1 MPLAKITRPPLRG
14 VLPRP
19 RLFQRLDGC
28 RPVAWVR
35 APPGAGKTTLVAS
48 YLEAR
53 RLPALWYHCDGGDDD
68 LAPFFDYLAR
78 AAGTR
83 GLPRF
88 TADRA
93 AAPADFAR
101 EFFRALWDRR
111 RAAVLVLDGYD
122 DVPGDSPVH
131 AAVREAMGQ
140 LPRGGRV
147 VVTSRAEPPAAFARL
162 RANRAIGEIDWA
174 ELRLRAPE
182 TRALLKRLAPSTPAT
197 LAATLHE
204 RTGGWAAGLVLML
217 QERRGLAVERRRTP
231 DGIVDYFAN
240 EIMAKA
246 SAETQAIL
254 LETAFLARFSGA
266 VAESLT
272 GRPHAG
278 SILARLHREGCFL
291 LQHAEPNAVYEYQP
305 LFRAFL
311 LRRAYAVLATTRRAE
326 IQRKAAGLLERE
338 GRVAEAVEL
347 LRQASDWAELA
358 RLVEAAT
365 RTAEDSADGRRVD
378 EWIAALPADT
388 VAERPWL
395 LFRRGIGRLADQPAA
410 ARDDFAAAL
419 PLFRKAGD
427 AAGAFLAWA
436 LGVETIPYE
445 ETEFRPL
452 EDWLAAFD
460 DLMGEFPEFPSAEV
474 EMRVAGAML
483 LVLLC
488 RRPQHREI
496 KVWARRAVELVQAAP
511 SPADRLAVTCD
522 ILTYQLW
529 IGDLESA
536 ATLAGDLRA
545 LSRAPQV
552 PAHAR
557 IAAARVLARYEWL
570 VGDVVAAQA
579 TVDAGLALVR
589 ASGVELLRH
598 SLMLEAAAASL
609 SAGDRVTAGRWL
621 AETRRDLARLTPFA
635 RVWYHFLAGWD
646 ALLAAD
652 VTTALGEHETLL
664 SATWQCGMPALRCL
678 AHLFAAQ
685 ALDRA
690 GTPGADVHLAQA
702 TDLALQI
709 DSELLQFMALLVEA
723 DVARRRGDEGR
734 VTQTLA
740 RAMPMGRRHG
750 YVNAWLWSAAAMA
763 ELAARALDADIE
775 PDYVRRLVRERKL
788 APAEAPVEVETW
800 PWPVKVFTLGRFE
813 VLTGERPVQF
823 AGKAQKKPL
832 ALLQALIALGGQR
845 VREDRLTEALWPDA
859 DGDAAHQA
867 LSTTLHRLRRLLRD
881 ERAIVRLDG
890 HISLVSDHCWVDLWA
905 VERTIARAEAAIAR
919 SPVRDHE
926 WAASVRWTDRA
937 VALYRGEFLSGNP
950 SLPWAA
956 GVADRL
962 RERVL
967 RQLRKL
973 GHLWESIGD
982 WEEAAGCYERAVA
995 INECAEEFYR
1005 RLMLAYERLGRRA
1018 DAILVYQRC
1027 RQALAALTATPAPET
1042 EAIAKSLQVSRT

>member
-1 MPLAKITRPPLRG
+1 
-14 VLPRP
+14 
-19 RLFQRLDGC
+19 
-28 RPVAWVR
+28 
-35 APPGAGKTTLVAS
+35 
-48 YLEAR
+48 
-53 RLPALWYHCDGGDDD
+53 
-68 LAPFFDYLAR
+68 
-78 AAGTR
+78 
-83 GLPRF
+83 
-88 TADRA
+88 
-93 AAPADFAR
+93 
-101 EFFRALWDRR
+101 
-111 RAAVLVLDGYD
+111 
-122 DVPGDSPVH
+122 
-131 AAVREAMGQ
+131 
-140 LPRGGRV
+140 
-147 VVTSRAEPPAAFARL
+147 
-162 RANRAIGEIDWA
+162 
-174 ELRLRAPE
+174 
-182 TRALLKRLAPSTPAT
+182 
-197 LAATLHE
+197 
-204 RTGGWAAGLVLML
+204 
-217 QERRGLAVERRRTP
+217 
-231 DGIVDYFAN
+231 
-240 EIMAKA
+240 
-246 SAETQAIL
+246 
-254 LETAFLARFSGA
+254 
-266 VAESLT
+266 
-272 GRPHAG
+272 
-278 SILARLHREGCFL
+278 
-291 LQHAEPNAVYEYQP
+291 
-305 LFRAFL
+305 
-311 LRRAYAVLATTRRAE
+311 
-326 IQRKAAGLLERE
+326 
-338 GRVAEAVEL
+338 
-347 LRQASDWAELA
+347 
-358 RLVEAAT
+358 
-365 RTAEDSADGRRVD
+365 
-378 EWIAALPADT
+378 
-388 VAERPWL
+388 
-395 LFRRGIGRLADQPAA
+395 
-410 ARDDFAAAL
+410 
-419 PLFRKAGD
+419 
-427 AAGAFLAWA
+427 
-436 LGVETIPYE
+436 
-445 ETEFRPL
+445 
-452 EDWLAAFD
+452 
-460 DLMGEFPEFPSAEV
+460 MGEFPEFPSAEV

-635 RVWYHFLAGWD
+635 RVWHHFLAGWD

-685 ALDRA
+685 ALDGA

-995 INECAEEFYR
+995 INECAEEFSR